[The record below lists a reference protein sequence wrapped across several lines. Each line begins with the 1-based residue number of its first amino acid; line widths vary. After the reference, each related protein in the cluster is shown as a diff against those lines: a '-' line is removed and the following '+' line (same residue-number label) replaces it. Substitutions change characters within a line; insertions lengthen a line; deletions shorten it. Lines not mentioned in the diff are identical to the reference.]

1 MYILFF
7 YTCILDFYA
16 INIDPIINKDHIIII
31 AFIIIVITII
41 IVIIIVATV
50 NVIMIFVAFWNG
62 IHF

>member
-16 INIDPIINKDHIIII
+16 INIDPITNKDLIITI
-31 AFIIIVITII
+31 AFIIIITII